1 MTVRSRSFYAF
12 IGVATFSKLMLNT
25 ARRMAYPFAPELA
38 RGLGVPL
45 TAVTSLIAVNQ
56 ATAVLGPLGALFAG
70 RYGNKPVLL
79 LALALCFIGCV
90 GITLFPVYGV
100 VLAGLFL
107 AGLAKSLF
115 DPSLQA
121 QIGSQVPYA
130 QRGKFIGITEISWA
144 GATLLTI
151 PAAGFIMSRFSWQTP
166 FKLVAVL
173 TFVCFFLLLK
183 LAPDRHRFRAGLA
196 NKEKGAKQVQVNW
209 KRLLKN
215 KKVAGL
221 LVFVFFMSLAND
233 NLFVIYGVWLE
244 SACGMSLTEIGMSTV
259 LIGMA
264 ELLAEGGSAL
274 FSDRIGLKKSVLLGT
289 AATAGT
295 YMVLPFTASGIPLIL
310 SGLGALF
317 LFFEFT
323 IVSSMSLGTELV
335 PEFRAAT
342 MAAFFAMAGF
352 GRIIGAFSGGLIWSA
367 YGIRGICLV
376 SGVCSVLALAALGVG
391 TRE

>member
-1 MTVRSRSFYAF
+1 
-12 IGVATFSKLMLNT
+12 
-25 ARRMAYPFAPELA
+25 
-38 RGLGVPL
+38 
-45 TAVTSLIAVNQ
+45 
-56 ATAVLGPLGALFAG
+56 
-70 RYGNKPVLL
+70 
-79 LALALCFIGCV
+79 CF
-90 GITLFPVYGV
+90 
-100 VLAGLFL
+100 
-107 AGLAKSLF
+107 
-115 DPSLQA
+115 
-121 QIGSQVPYA
+121 
-130 QRGKFIGITEISWA
+130 TEISWA